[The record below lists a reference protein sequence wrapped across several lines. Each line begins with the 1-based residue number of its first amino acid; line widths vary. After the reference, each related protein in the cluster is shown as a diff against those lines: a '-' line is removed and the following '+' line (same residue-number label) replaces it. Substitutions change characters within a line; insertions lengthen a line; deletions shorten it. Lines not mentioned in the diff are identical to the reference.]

1 MVLRPIVD
9 ASGLGDRLRDSGID
23 KRMVA
28 AIHYFR
34 RMTRRLMNDD
44 IQSITETDTPSW
56 VEVLCFAADRVRLTL
71 DR

>member
-1 MVLRPIVD
+1 MVLCQITG
-9 ASGLGDRLRDSGID
+9 ASGRGDRLRDSGID

-34 RMTRRLMNDD
+34 QMTRRLMNDD
-44 IQSITETDTPSW
+44 TQSITETDTPSW
-56 VEVLCFAADRVRLTL
+56 LEVLCFAADRVRLTL